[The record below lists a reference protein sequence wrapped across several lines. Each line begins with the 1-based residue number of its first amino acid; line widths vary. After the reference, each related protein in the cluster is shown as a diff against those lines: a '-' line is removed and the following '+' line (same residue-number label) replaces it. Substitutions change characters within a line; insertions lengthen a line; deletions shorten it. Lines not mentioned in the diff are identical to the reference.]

1 MGGLAVLFLL
11 GLYFVLTVLAIVK
24 VKPLWAK
31 GLVLL
36 TALLIPTADA
46 VYGRY
51 KLKQMCAAEAGLK
64 VYKVAHNVEGFM
76 VDGADEPMLEKY
88 GFEFIEGE
96 SSPRKYYRF
105 SKKNGQ
111 IVIEENITPKSV
123 YRVRSYHESELG
135 LYLKY
140 KQDVTAIQSGE
151 KFAEHSEIG
160 FKGGWA
166 ERFLAA
172 FSDAGGGVV
181 KWCTPLPWLGNPKDE
196 VIVNSLKK

>member
-11 GLYFVLTVLAIVK
+11 GLYLVLTIVAIIK
-24 VKPLWAK
+24 AKPLWAK

-36 TALLIPTADA
+36 AALIIPTADA

-51 KLKQMCAAEAGLK
+51 KLKQMCATEAGLK
-64 VYKVAHNVEGFM
+64 VYRVAHGVEGFM
-76 VDGADEPMLEKY
+76 ADSTDEFMLKKY

-105 SKKNGQ
+105 SKQNGQ
-111 IVIEENITPKSV
+111 IVIEENITPKSE
-123 YRVRSYHESELG
+123 YRVRSYHDELG

-140 KQDVTAIQSGE
+140 KQDVVAIQSGE
-151 KFAEHSEIG
+151 KLAEHSEIG

-196 VIVNSLKK
+196 VIINSLKNK